1 MKIWQFVLKLFLYFL
16 NFSFLFQKCTAIKG
30 PFKDSWSGEMKCF
43 SLEKS
48 GLNTTITI
56 LIFTVEAK
64 VLMFFYILKI
74 S

>member
-1 MKIWQFVLKLFLYFL
+1 MKIWQFVLPYFL

-56 LIFTVEAK
+56 LIFMVEEISTY
-64 VLMFFYILKI
+64 VFYILKI